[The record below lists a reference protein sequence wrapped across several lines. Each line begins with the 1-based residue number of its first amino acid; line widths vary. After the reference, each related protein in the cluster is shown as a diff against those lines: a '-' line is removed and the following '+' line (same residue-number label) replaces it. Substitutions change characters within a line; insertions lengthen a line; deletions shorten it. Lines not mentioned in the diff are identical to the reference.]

1 MSIQVS
7 NLVHPFIY
15 LSSVY
20 PIDIFSEKNRIIAI
34 IGNNGSGKTSFFKL
48 LLKELQPKRGKVI
61 VNGEISFL
69 GTKNILKPQ
78 IILRKQ
84 LPYFST
90 TNTPLP
96 WSQFLN
102 MPYQELS
109 AGQQRLVALWL
120 ILQSTKPI
128 ILLDEPFMHLDDNA
142 RSLACDWLNSAIAL
156 EKIII
161 FSHPNLNELSKINN
175 LQILDLNR
183 Y

>member
-7 NLVHPFIY
+7 NLVHPFIC
-15 LSSVY
+15 LSGMY
-20 PIDIFSEKNRIIAI
+20 PIDILSEKCKIIAI
-34 IGNNGSGKTSFFKL
+34 IGSNGSGKTSFLKL
-48 LLKELQPKRGKVI
+48 LLKELQPKRGEVV

-69 GTKNILKPQ
+69 GIKNGLKPQ

-90 TNTPLP
+90 TNAPFP
-96 WSQFLN
+96 WPQFLN
-102 MPYQELS
+102 VPYQELS

-120 ILQSTKPI
+120 ILQSTKQI

-142 RSLACDWLNSAIAL
+142 KKLACDWLNSVVAL
-156 EKIII
+156 GKTIILTHHNLDELGKI
-161 FSHPNLNELSKINN
+161 KN
-175 LQILDLNR
+175 LQILDLNC

>member
-7 NLVHPFIY
+7 NLVHPFIC
-15 LSSVY
+15 LSGMY

-34 IGNNGSGKTSFFKL
+34 TGNNGSGKTSFLKL

-69 GTKNILKPQ
+69 GTKNGLKPQ

-90 TNTPLP
+90 TDTPFP
-96 WSQFLN
+96 WPQFLN
-102 MPYQELS
+102 IPYQELS

-142 RSLACDWLNSAIAL
+142 RHLACDWLNSVLAF
-156 EKIII
+156 EKTIIL
-161 FSHPNLNELSKINN
+161 SHHNLDELGKINN
-175 LQILDLNR
+175 LQIIDLNC